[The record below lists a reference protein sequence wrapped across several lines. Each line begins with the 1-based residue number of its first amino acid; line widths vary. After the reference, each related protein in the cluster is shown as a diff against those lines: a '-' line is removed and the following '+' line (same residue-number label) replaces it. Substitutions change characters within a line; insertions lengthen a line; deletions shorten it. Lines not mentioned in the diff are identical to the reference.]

1 MNRFTTLKFPA
12 LLLAVCLSCPCSQA
26 APPASAPATLPANTQ
41 TDIEYGRVGDDRLL
55 LDACSPDGD
64 GPFPVVIIVHGG
76 GWSGGDKERDIT
88 PLMQPLTS
96 AGFTWFS
103 INYRLAPKNRWPAC
117 FEDVRTAI
125 RWVKA
130 NAARF
135 KGDPTR
141 IAVLGHSAGGHLVC
155 LAAVLADAS
164 TTVQA
169 IVGLAPVTDFEQDTA
184 RRGGFISTSLQNLLN
199 QPKTPDAATHQ
210 MLQEYSPINHVKPGL
225 PPFLLMQGDA
235 DKTVPLAMT
244 QSFAAKLKENGD
256 RYDLIT
262 VPGAPHALT
271 AWAKFDPNF
280 AGKLTAWLQKNLT
293 AQPGRTPTEPRSAP
307 STERPAAGM

>member
-1 MNRFTTLKFPA
+1 MNRTLLFGS
-12 LLLAVCLSCPCSQA
+12 LLLSCLSCSQCA
-26 APPASAPATLPANTQ
+26 AAGPPGTQPANVQ
-41 TDIEYGRVGDDRLL
+41 TDIEYGRVGDNRLL
-55 LDACSPDGD
+55 LDACAPDGD

-76 GWSGGDKERDIT
+76 GWSGGDKQRDIT

-117 FEDVRTAI
+117 FEDVQTAI

-130 NAARF
+130 NAGRY
-135 KGDPTR
+135 KGDPQR
-141 IAVLGHSAGGHLVC
+141 IAILGHSAGGHLVC

-164 TTVQA
+164 TRVQA
-169 IVGLAPVTDFEQDTA
+169 VVGLAPVTDFEQDTA
-184 RRGGFISTSLQNLLN
+184 RRGGVISTSLQNLLN
-199 QPKTPDAATHQ
+199 RPKAPDAQTHQ
-210 MLQEYSPINHVKPGL
+210 LLFDYSPINHVKPGL

-235 DKTVPLAMT
+235 DKTVPLSMT

-262 VPGAPHALT
+262 VPGAPHAVT
-271 AWAKFDPNF
+271 AWGKFDPGF
-280 AGKLTAWLQKNLT
+280 ADKLTGWLRKNLIAHVGGT
-293 AQPGRTPTEPRSAP
+293 
-307 STERPAAGM
+307 